1 MATKILA
8 TKGSVLGRRAPWQT
22 QPASQPANQPDN
34 QLGQARSMGLP
45 AKPGVWVC
53 RPSKV
58 CVCVC
63 QPSQECWFADHPNRA
78 NHKMATVGEHKTKTT
93 NSQPYI
99 YTPPNMEAQR
109 ATLAEMG
116 LRAAKAI
123 ANHLLQ
129 ENTYESNLVSDIA
142 YAPYLRGNRGRT
154 HLAPIPGFPP
164 FCDDQYVYG
173 RLQARD
179 VVRVGNRVSCTTGE
193 TGSASLVVG
202 RISNLSQEVW
212 PRAEHKYIHVSIA
225 KTVGVGA
232 GGKICET
239 IQAIEAGS
247 GGKLER
253 EWRAQHGG
261 ADPIAYFVAKLDV
274 SELPIAVLHA
284 GLQQFQQLLSAN
296 CMGLYQLDYT
306 QDLSGTLD
314 RPELVQHLEEAHH
327 FYRQGERPPEN
338 PQGCILDNTG
348 SVGDHVCTFVQTI
361 GGRTTATKLYN
372 KFVSQIEAGD
382 VRGQFG
388 GHMSGVVA
396 STNDH
401 LRQTLAHPDVLARG
415 CTRVEIS
422 IYGCSVEELSP
433 ARADNMLARALQL
446 ATPEGDGADT
456 GLFVVQPL
464 AKLWENYASCLDRCL
479 VLADRLQGKIY
490 VSWSGNSKTGR
501 TQGVL
506 VPPTKA
512 KVEDDVAWRKA
523 IAWAMADFAL
533 RRCPIVLAEIR
544 AVVDGVVEFAP
555 LQCYTKD
562 APTILCAS
570 TRPCELHIDG
580 PNLQELLPPTPTLEF
595 RWRTQKA
602 QRIGVALPSCEL
614 VEVPAML
621 EGRHLST
628 LSTRGRVSRL
638 LELAEANNRILRA
651 GQVQRFAREEHERNE
666 QRRRD
671 FERLEQATARARRE
685 QEKKQKLLQE
695 IGAVDLCTKKVA
707 DHAGKEAF
715 VLAYTETENGTKK
728 VLLQTEDKIGQYTNP
743 PNLFLRFWVWHTRG
757 LGRILDSQAEFF
769 EKVEKFRPWAT
780 LYWIPYAPAKNR
792 PGLRIR
798 IRPSKSFWTA
808 GGQQIH
814 WNPLELL
821 SIPSEK
827 GLASLRELLQNQ
839 ETQDLLEQRRVL
851 EQELAET
858 DSKLERGLAPPRQK
872 DCFPALAM
880 EPGYYTVLRYAETVA
895 YGKPRAIFYMSPRN
909 ADGRCDQWRQKP
921 VRGVFL
927 QEEVEKLGC
936 PLAELEGKR
945 LVCHLGEQKTTKA
958 KKQCRLAQLF
968 VLEDVA

>member
-1 MATKILA
+1 
-8 TKGSVLGRRAPWQT
+8 
-22 QPASQPANQPDN
+22 
-34 QLGQARSMGLP
+34 
-45 AKPGVWVC
+45 
-53 RPSKV
+53 
-58 CVCVC
+58 
-63 QPSQECWFADHPNRA
+63 
-78 NHKMATVGEHKTKTT
+78 
-93 NSQPYI
+93 
-99 YTPPNMEAQR
+99 MEAQR

-129 ENTYESNLVSDIA
+129 ENTHESNLVSDIA

-164 FCDDQYVYG
+164 FCDDEYVYG

-284 GLQQFQQLLSAN
+284 GLQQFQRLLSAN

-314 RPELVQHLEEAHH
+314 RPELVRHLKEAHR

-361 GGRTTATKLYN
+361 GGRTTATKFYN

-464 AKLWENYASCLDRCL
+464 AKLWENYASCLDRCF
-479 VLADRLQGKIY
+479 VLADRPQGKIY

-512 KVEDDVAWRKA
+512 KVEDDVAWHKA

-695 IGAVDLCTKKVA
+695 IGDVDLCTKKVA

-757 LGRILDSQAEFF
+757 LGRILDSQAGFF

-798 IRPSKSFWTA
+798 ILPSKSFWTA

-851 EQELAET
+851 
-858 DSKLERGLAPPRQK
+858 
-872 DCFPALAM
+872 
-880 EPGYYTVLRYAETVA
+880 
-895 YGKPRAIFYMSPRN
+895 
-909 ADGRCDQWRQKP
+909 
-921 VRGVFL
+921 
-927 QEEVEKLGC
+927 
-936 PLAELEGKR
+936 
-945 LVCHLGEQKTTKA
+945 
-958 KKQCRLAQLF
+958 
-968 VLEDVA
+968 

>member
-1 MATKILA
+1 MAN
-8 TKGSVLGRRAPWQT
+8 
-22 QPASQPANQPDN
+22 PANQPDN

-58 CVCVC
+58 CLPTKPGVLVCRP
-63 QPSQECWFADHPNRA
+63 QDGNCWRVQNKNNKFA
-78 NHKMATVGEHKTKTT
+78 TL
-93 NSQPYI
+93 YI
-99 YTPPNMEAQR
+99 YSPNMEAQR

-129 ENTYESNLVSDIA
+129 ENTHESNLVSDIA

-261 ADPIAYFVAKLDV
+261 AGPIAYFVAKLDV

-314 RPELVQHLEEAHH
+314 RPELVRHLEEAHH

-361 GGRTTATKLYN
+361 GVHTTATKLYN

-401 LRQTLAHPDVLARG
+401 LRQTLAHP
-415 CTRVEIS
+415 
-422 IYGCSVEELSP
+422 
-433 ARADNMLARALQL
+433 
-446 ATPEGDGADT
+446 
-456 GLFVVQPL
+456 PL

-479 VLADRLQGKIY
+479 VLADRPQGKIY
-490 VSWSGNSKTGR
+490 VSWSGNSKTSR

-533 RRCPIVLAEIR
+533 RRCPIVLAEIS

-666 QRRRD
+666 QRWRD

-695 IGAVDLCTKKVA
+695 IGDVDLCTKKVA

-798 IRPSKSFWTA
+798 ILPSKSFWTA

-880 EPGYYTVLRYAETVA
+880 EPGYYTVLRYA
-895 YGKPRAIFYMSPRN
+895 
-909 ADGRCDQWRQKP
+909 DGRCDQWRQKP

>member
-22 QPASQPANQPDN
+22 QPASQPARQPA
-34 QLGQARSMGLP
+34 GASKEYGFASQARSVGLPAKQGVCVCLP
-45 AKPGVWVC
+45 AKPGVLVC
-53 RPSKV
+53 RP
-58 CVCVC
+58 
-63 QPSQECWFADHPNRA
+63 QDGNCWRAQNKNNKFA
-78 NHKMATVGEHKTKTT
+78 TL
-93 NSQPYI
+93 YI
-99 YTPPNMEAQR
+99 YSPNMEAQR

-212 PRAEHKYIHVSIA
+212 PRAEHTYIHVSIA

-274 SELPIAVLHA
+274 SEL
-284 GLQQFQQLLSAN
+284 
-296 CMGLYQLDYT
+296 
-306 QDLSGTLD
+306 
-314 RPELVQHLEEAHH
+314 
-327 FYRQGERPPEN
+327 QGERPPEN

-422 IYGCSVEELSP
+422 IHGCSVEELSP

-479 VLADRLQGKIY
+479 VLADRPQGNIY

-562 APTILCAS
+562 SPTILCAS

-695 IGAVDLCTKKVA
+695 IGDVDHCTKKVA